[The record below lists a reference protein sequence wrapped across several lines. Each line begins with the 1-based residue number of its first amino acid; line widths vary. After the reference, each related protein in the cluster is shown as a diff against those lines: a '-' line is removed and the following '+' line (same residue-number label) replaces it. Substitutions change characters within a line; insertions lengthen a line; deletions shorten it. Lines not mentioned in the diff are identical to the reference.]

1 MADKNKSLGLP
12 GPASSYV
19 TENKDSQILSP
30 AQAKKA
36 RNKYRKRNPNAV
48 EDPPLSW
55 SPISIDRRGNRGMTL
70 NTVDNIKKKK

>member
-36 RNKYRKRNPNAV
+36 RNKYRKDNPNTIT
-48 EDPPLSW
+48 DPPLRS
-55 SPISIDRRGNRGMTL
+55 SPISIDRRGDRGMTL

>member
-36 RNKYRKRNPNAV
+36 RKKYRKDNPNTIT
-48 EDPPLSW
+48 DPPLSS